1 MTRFAN
7 DRCATAEGPRA
18 REKKKKVRVLKRRSL
33 RECGY
38 MHRRSCRDAFKL
50 VGETACKQRSKP
62 GQGPHAAVAAAAA
75 AARRQRATE
84 TSPIHSLLPEADFI
98 ISILSRFS
106 FRISASLPTGVRY
119 LDDLDKGGAPRRIR
133 SGKVKSGRSTKD
145 VARTEN
151 IDTMPPRRHAIRT
164 PAFPRLKARRKTKSR
179 LAD

>member
-1 MTRFAN
+1 MSVDICT
-7 DRCATAEGPRA
+7 G
-18 REKKKKVRVLKRRSL
+18 
-33 RECGY
+33 
-38 MHRRSCRDAFKL
+38 
-50 VGETACKQRSKP
+50 
-62 GQGPHAAVAAAAA
+62 AAAETLSSSS
-75 AARRQRATE
+75 ARLHASSARSQAKVLTQRWQLPQQQRGASGPLKPALHTPF
-84 TSPIHSLLPEADFI
+84 SPEADFI

-151 IDTMPPRRHAIRT
+151 IDTTPPRRHAIRT